1 MTYRWTDT
9 GNNRNSFALHRLIQY
24 PITCLA
30 RVHLKQLELRHTQV
44 LSFAN
49 IFIPLYLN
57 FYNGYSY
64 RLQMHTIMS
73 YILYLDM
80 NMDKF
85 RLYLKYSLQIKMQ
98 INIIVTCHLE
108 IFLFQLYIFPF
119 VFLLNGN
126 NLAMFKY
133 IQCAYFC

>member
-1 MTYRWTDT
+1 
-9 GNNRNSFALHRLIQY
+9 
-24 PITCLA
+24 
-30 RVHLKQLELRHTQV
+30 
-44 LSFAN
+44 
-49 IFIPLYLN
+49 
-57 FYNGYSY
+57 
-64 RLQMHTIMS
+64 MHTIMS

-133 IQCAYFC
+133 I